1 MKDESGKLATNKNGL
16 AMTRKLKKNTALMAL
31 SNKNKTTKHTKNS
44 KKKRCALMST
54 KKRKRGKKIQ
64 LRKKREGNK
73 KKLESILTST
83 ILLCTS
89 TMRMSQSTSSSG
101 NSTYINVL
109 GAGDGGI
116 STIGLDGIEECI
128 DPCELRM
135 LPSLV

>member
-64 LRKKREGNK
+64 LRKKKRRKQK
-73 KKLESILTST
+73 KIGINSDLDDI
-83 ILLCTS
+83 
-89 TMRMSQSTSSSG
+89 TMHV
-101 NSTYINVL
+101 NDANVTVNVVV
-109 GAGDGGI
+109 GEFDIHQRA
-116 STIGLDGIEECI
+116 
-128 DPCELRM
+128 RRR
-135 LPSLV
+135 